1 MIERDIMAHD
11 GNSFQIDLN
20 EVAPGEFII
29 SVVWRGKTLGSL
41 YLRGDREEA
50 TAFLDAAR
58 QRIVV
63 AITGDGPADVDKQV
77 QRELVDLSRNLHQPR
92 G

>member
-1 MIERDIMAHD
+1 MAHD
-11 GNSFQIDLN
+11 GNPLQVDLE
-20 EVAPGEFII
+20 EVAPDEFII
-29 SVVWRGKTLGSL
+29 SVVWRGKRLGSL
-41 YLRGDREEA
+41 YLRGDQEEA
-50 TAFLDAAR
+50 AAFLEAAR